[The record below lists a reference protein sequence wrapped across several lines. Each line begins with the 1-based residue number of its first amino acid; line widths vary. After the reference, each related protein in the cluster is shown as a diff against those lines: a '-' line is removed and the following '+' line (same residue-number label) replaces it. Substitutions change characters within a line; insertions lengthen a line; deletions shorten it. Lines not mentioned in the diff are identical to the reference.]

1 MSIDTLITLVQLT
14 LAIGALPA
22 LYRLVVGPT
31 LSDRAIALDVL
42 LLLLASGVASQG
54 ARDGEEVFTPLLIG
68 VALVAFLATA
78 TIARY
83 AEWKSEGDQ

>member
-1 MSIDTLITLVQLT
+1 M
-14 LAIGALPA
+14 
-22 LYRLVVGPT
+22 
-31 LSDRAIALDVL
+31 L

-54 ARDGEEVFTPLLIG
+54 ARDGEEVFTPLTHR

-83 AEWKSEGDQ
+83 AEWQSERDQ